1 MPPKNT
7 HTANTHAANTH
18 TANIHAAKT
27 HTERNKIPDKTPT
40 NKQSEVYTIAI
51 TGNKITRNWW
61 GMAWQNKILSYS
73 DYANRLPRAR
83 SYVRT
88 GKVQELTVMPNCV
101 TAKVKGSHE
110 HSYNVTITIDP
121 LSKEAKSQ
129 LISLFTEHISSMHEL
144 LTGAFPKSFADE
156 LLGGAHPLFPTD
168 TELHLQCTCPDWA
181 CLCKHVGAVLY
192 GIGVVFDSNPSMFFT
207 LRDLELSSLMQST
220 IDEHLDF
227 YLEKAAL
234 KSTRHIDESAITSI
248 FGEL

>member
-1 MPPKNT
+1 MVHRNT
-7 HTANTHAANTH
+7 HTTNTHN
-18 TANIHAAKT
+18 
-27 HTERNKIPDKTPT
+27 EFGKIPDKTLT

-207 LRDLELSSLMQST
+207 LRDLKLSNLMQST

-234 KSTRHIDESAITSI
+234 KSTRHIDENTITSI

>member
-1 MPPKNT
+1 MVHRNT
-7 HTANTHAANTH
+7 HTTNTHN
-18 TANIHAAKT
+18 
-27 HTERNKIPDKTPT
+27 EFGKIPDKTPT

-110 HSYNVTITIDP
+110 HSYNVTIAIDP

-129 LISLFTEHISSMHEL
+129 LISLFTEHI
-144 LTGAFPKSFADE
+144 
-156 LLGGAHPLFPTD
+156 
-168 TELHLQCTCPDWA
+168 
-181 CLCKHVGAVLY
+181 
-192 GIGVVFDSNPSMFFT
+192 
-207 LRDLELSSLMQST
+207 LSL
-220 IDEHLDF
+220 I
-227 YLEKAAL
+227 
-234 KSTRHIDESAITSI
+234 HI
-248 FGEL
+248 